1 MFTWFQVGMMAEEIG
16 IEKKTEQVFLR
27 RIPHND
33 FLSYVNGRESGELV
47 YGADS
52 FFYPLIF
59 DMIIGY

>member
-16 IEKKTEQVFLR
+16 TEKKKEQVFLR

-59 DMIIGY
+59 DRIIGY